1 MTKTKINWSDEA
13 LDKLDRILEYIFEE
27 WGINPVLDLQKEIE
41 SLIIAI
47 RNNKKLCPDSKM
59 IGLRKCVLSKQTSL
73 IYKITKSHLEIVTF
87 LDNRSDH
94 KY

>member
-47 RNNKKLCPDSKM
+47 GNNKKLCSDSKI